1 MFHCAVF
8 VNNCMM
14 QRAIFFENG
23 QVYSLQQ
30 GMEGQTL
37 ESWLFISMHRLRL
50 STRPKRFF
58 LCVSSRIFIRG

>member
-1 MFHCAVF
+1 
-8 VNNCMM
+8 MM

-37 ESWLFISMHRLRL
+37 ESWLFISMHRLQL
-50 STRPKRFF
+50 STWPKCFF
-58 LCVSSRIFIRG
+58 CVLVVEFLFVDRGFLIFSVI